1 MYSENQ
7 EMDKKVE
14 LDEYNS
20 TKKSDSKDEVEQG
33 PKYPR
38 VGFFKLQYTFANKT
52 DIAIIAFAC
61 LGSIIAG
68 ASMPLISL
76 LLGKVINQFNG
87 TIEVSSVPGLVKG
100 LIINFILAG
109 IGILIGSFMIIYFW
123 TVSGRRLT
131 NKINK
136 EYFRVIMRQKQTW
149 FDKNDTYQ
157 INTRVFNNMQIIE
170 NGVKLFKLSFNK
182 DRS

>member
-1 MYSENQ
+1 MFTENQ
-7 EMDKKVE
+7 NKNIKLE
-14 LDEYNS
+14 LDEYES
-20 TKKSDSKDEVEQG
+20 IKRVKSKEEDSNT

-38 VGFFKLQYTFANKT
+38 VGFFKLQCTFANRV
-52 DIAIIAFAC
+52 DIALLTFAC
-61 LGSIIAG
+61 LGSLIAG

-87 TIEVSSVPGLVKG
+87 TIEVESVPGLVKG

-109 IGILIGSFMIIYFW
+109 IAIFIGSFMMIFFW
-123 TVSGRRLT
+123 TVSGRRLA

-149 FDKNDTYQ
+149 FDKSDTYQ
-157 INTRVFNNMQIIE
+157 INTRVFNNMQTIE
-170 NGVKLFKLSFNK
+170 NGVIYFYLKSLL
-182 DRS
+182 DWG